1 MASTVALH
9 SSCAWEVELGP
20 QGRGIAMTKDP
31 LLCMLSRQLPS
42 LRQVRLWPLPRS
54 KRPEWAASCLVQ
66 VDMQQLQGLEGSE
79 AQRMSMEISWCG
91 RRTQPP
97 LTLPSPQGTIC
108 PWHRVTWT
116 PPEPPNRSPMPA
128 SSSPRG
134 PASFRSGA
142 VQG

>member
-1 MASTVALH
+1 
-9 SSCAWEVELGP
+9 
-20 QGRGIAMTKDP
+20 MTKDP
-31 LLCMLSRQLPS
+31 LLCMLSRQ
-42 LRQVRLWPLPRS
+42 LWPLPRS

-66 VDMQQLQGLEGSE
+66 VGMQQLQGLEDSE

-116 PPEPPNRSPMPA
+116 PPEPPNRSPTPA

-134 PASFRSGA
+134 PQVSVSSLLQVRCCAGL
-142 VQG
+142 GYGMTTPNPCLE